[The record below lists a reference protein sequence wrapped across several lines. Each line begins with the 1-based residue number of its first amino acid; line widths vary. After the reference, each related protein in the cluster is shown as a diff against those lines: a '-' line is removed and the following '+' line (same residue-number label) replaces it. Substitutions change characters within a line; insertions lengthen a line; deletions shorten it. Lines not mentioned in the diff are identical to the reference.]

1 LRSSLTQTRSLD
13 LTQLKLASDFLL
25 CSPDPKFNSATSPPT
40 TNPRHIPTTT
50 TGLLFV
56 SDVPKSWNWNTPDL
70 QAIYTDFVVSH
81 ITPLDELVELKF
93 KDTLWLSIERAQTLL
108 DACKSLERV
117 DFRGS
122 SMVNDPYWAIKGTK
136 QEAKEAVDGLL
147 QKGGFVAHRKLGR
160 KFDGQ

>member
-1 LRSSLTQTRSLD
+1 M
-13 LTQLKLASDFLL
+13 
-25 CSPDPKFNSATSPPT
+25 
-40 TNPRHIPTTT
+40 
-50 TGLLFV
+50 
-56 SDVPKSWNWNTPDL
+56 
-70 QAIYTDFVVSH
+70 
-81 ITPLDELVELKF
+81 
-93 KDTLWLSIERAQTLL
+93 
-108 DACKSLERV
+108 